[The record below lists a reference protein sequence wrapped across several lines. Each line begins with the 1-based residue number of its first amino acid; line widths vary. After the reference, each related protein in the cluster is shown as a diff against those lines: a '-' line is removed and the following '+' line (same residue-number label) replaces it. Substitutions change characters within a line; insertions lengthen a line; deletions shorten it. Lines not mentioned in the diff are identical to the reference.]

1 MRVRPAKVAVVAL
14 VYLCVAALYLA
25 FFVFPVSPAE
35 PTDTFSYEVEERTY
49 RILPNIHERV
59 CTNGKAFLAIA
70 TVRTISAPN
79 SAYSAAFDR
88 LDGYAENYARDQYGI
103 EIEVREESRD
113 DSFAFSGHTG
123 VKFVFGI
130 YKDMVVGFPPFET
143 TLSVKVA
150 ELGAIAWF
158 CNVDFESVILFYVT
172 PLYFADDPSLSDLSS
187 QLTSMVSE
195 VRCH

>member
-1 MRVRPAKVAVVAL
+1 M
-14 VYLCVAALYLA
+14 
-25 FFVFPVSPAE
+25 FPVSPAE
-35 PTDTFSYEVEERTY
+35 PTDKFSYEVGERTY
-49 RILPNIHERV
+49 RALPNIHEMV
-59 CTNGKAFLAIA
+59 YTNGKAFLAIA

-88 LDGYAENYARDQYGI
+88 LDGYAENYARDQYGV

-143 TLSVKVA
+143 AQIVKVA

-158 CNVDFESVILFYVT
+158 CNVDFGSVAKLGGGSSCRS
-172 PLYFADDPSLSDLSS
+172 PLATRSIRLRPCALLRVVEDHHHVMLERAGVEP
-187 QLTSMVSE
+187 
-195 VRCH
+195 

>member
-1 MRVRPAKVAVVAL
+1 MRVRPAKVAVVSL

-25 FFVFPVSPAE
+25 FFIFPVSPAE

-49 RILPNIHERV
+49 RALPNIHEMV
-59 CTNGKAFLAIA
+59 YTNGKAFLAIA

-88 LDGYAENYARDQYGI
+88 LDGYAENYARDQYGV

-113 DSFAFSGHTG
+113 DSFVFSGHTG

-130 YKDMVVGFPPFET
+130 HKDMVVGFPPFET
-143 TLSVKVA
+143 TQSLKVA